1 MKTSRLNSGNYRVQV
16 IAGYDENGK
25 RIVKSFT
32 AKTEWEAIKMA
43 EEFKRLHVD
52 ITPTKITVREAVNA
66 YIDSKRSLIAA
77 STLYGY
83 EVAAKNRLQ
92 SIQGYYITDLKIIDI
107 QRAINIDAERGL
119 GYKSIKSAY
128 DLIRSSASIFEV
140 ELPSVRKLRFPPK
153 NVKAELP
160 DLDKVLRV
168 IIGSS
173 VELPCLLAVW
183 CGGMRISEVR
193 GLQFGDIFE
202 DDNGRYIK
210 VRRARVCINGHDVLE
225 ERNKTE
231 LSTRDVPLPDY
242 IYNLIQKVPHKTE
255 NDFIINENYGNIKA
269 RYDRL
274 LKKHGMKMT
283 FHDLR
288 AQFATTMNGLGV
300 QKEVLEKLGGWANSK
315 VLDAVY
321 IRTPKQRVRDS
332 LKVFDNYM
340 YEVIR
345 GTCTKKTGDVA

>member
-128 DLIRSSASIFEV
+128 DLISFLLYVNLGFLQRM
-140 ELPSVRKLRFPPK
+140 LR
-153 NVKAELP
+153 
-160 DLDKVLRV
+160 
-168 IIGSS
+168 
-173 VELPCLLAVW
+173 
-183 CGGMRISEVR
+183 
-193 GLQFGDIFE
+193 
-202 DDNGRYIK
+202 
-210 VRRARVCINGHDVLE
+210 
-225 ERNKTE
+225 
-231 LSTRDVPLPDY
+231 
-242 IYNLIQKVPHKTE
+242 
-255 NDFIINENYGNIKA
+255 
-269 RYDRL
+269 
-274 LKKHGMKMT
+274 
-283 FHDLR
+283 
-288 AQFATTMNGLGV
+288 
-300 QKEVLEKLGGWANSK
+300 
-315 VLDAVY
+315 
-321 IRTPKQRVRDS
+321 
-332 LKVFDNYM
+332 
-340 YEVIR
+340 
-345 GTCTKKTGDVA
+345 